1 MENIGSKQFTWTPE
15 LVDKLL
21 NHLEEIADKWINYK
35 QNEAEAKKNEAEA
48 KIKHLQAEA
57 EAEDKYIQATTKHN
71 RHTLY
76 ALIAFLGGV
85 ILFMGFLTYSGRVS
99 GDALLFL
106 VGTVTGYV
114 IVLIQRL
121 IFVFTP
127 ETTHSEIIQEESK
140 E

>member
-1 MENIGSKQFTWTPE
+1 MEESENKQSIWTPE
-15 LVDKLL
+15 LVEKLL
-21 NHLEEIADKWINYK
+21 DVLSPWVNLPNEWMKYK
-35 QNEAEAKKNEAEA
+35 QNETETR
-48 KIKHLQAEA
+48 IKHIQAES
-57 EAEDKYIQATTKHN
+57 EADDKYIQATTKHN
-71 RHTLY
+71 RNTLY

-85 ILFMGFLTYSGRVS
+85 ILFMGLLTYSGHVS

-127 ETTHSEIIQEESK
+127 EAIHSETIQEESK